1 MPTAK
6 KLKSGSWNCMVF
18 SHYEEALQSNGTIK
32 KKRIYKSFTCSDPS
46 PKGKRKCEQEATLWA
61 LNKENELPQQNRLTF
76 AEALDQ
82 YIESRKNVLS
92 PTSIRDYLNT
102 RKNHVP
108 SLMPLYITDITQND
122 IQKAIN
128 IESIKLSPKTVRNI
142 HGLISAVMHVYRPEF
157 ALNTA
162 LPKKVRTE
170 LTIPTEEAVKRLLR
184 ACSGT
189 ELELPILLA
198 VFGPMRRGEICALHS
213 DDINGNIV
221 HVHRNMVLQ
230 TREGGSRYIIKTPK
244 SYAGDRYID
253 YPDFVAK
260 HFKGKKGKLIELN
273 PDQITDKFNK
283 LLKKNDI
290 PHFRFH
296 DLRHYSAS
304 VQHALG
310 VPDAYIMQRG
320 GWDDDGTLKAIY
332 RHALAEKSQ
341 SMDSITNDYF
351 TKTFNQD

>member
-1 MPTAK
+1 MSTAR
-6 KLKSGSWNCMVF
+6 KLPSGSWRCRVY
-18 SHYEEALQSNGTIK
+18 SHTDGNGK
-32 KKRIYKSFTCSDPS
+32 KIYKSFTCSDPS
-46 PKGKRKCEQEATLWA
+46 PKGKRKCEAMAAAWA
-61 LNKENELPQQNRLTF
+61 IEKENETATRNDMTF
-76 AEALDQ
+76 GDALDQ
-82 YIESRKNVLS
+82 YIASRENVLS
-92 PTSIRDYLNT
+92 PTTIRDYRNI
-102 RKNHVP
+102 RKKHVP
-108 SLMPLYITDITQND
+108 SLMPLMVSEITQND

-128 IESIKLSPKTVRNI
+128 IEAIRLSPKTVRNT
-142 HGLISAVMHVYRPEF
+142 HGLISAVLHVYRPEF

-170 LTIPTEEAVKRLLR
+170 LNIPTEDEVKRLMA
-184 ACSGT
+184 ACKGT
-189 ELELPILLA
+189 ELELPVLLA
-198 VFGPMRRGEICALHS
+198 VFGPMRRGEICALRS

-221 HVHRNMVLQ
+221 HVCRNMVLQ
-230 TREGGSRYIIKTPK
+230 SREGGSRYIMKTPK

-253 YPDFVAK
+253 YPDFVAE
-260 HFKGKKGKLIELN
+260 HFKGKHGRLVELN
-273 PDQITDKFNK
+273 PDQLTDKFNK
-283 LLKKNDI
+283 KLKKENI

-341 SMDSITNDYF
+341 SMDSLTNDYF
-351 TKTFNQD
+351 TRTFGQ